1 MQTTSFDPHLI
12 QRFDRQGPEYTT
24 YPAVDQFYPG
34 FNVADYRQQ
43 VQASNDELIP
53 RPLSLYIHIPFCD
66 SLCYYCSCNKKVS
79 QHSEQ
84 AVPYLAALHRE
95 IQLQSEL
102 FDDDRKVVQLYF
114 GGGTPTY
121 LSNTQL
127 SRLMSRLGEHFNLP
141 AKKKREWSIEVDPR
155 TVNLARIDLLAD
167 LGFNYLNLGVQDFD
181 AQVQKAVNRIHQ
193 PEHTDQLISRAR
205 EQGFDSISIDLIYG
219 LPHQTPESFISTV
232 DTVMQMRPDRLS
244 IYNYTHKPKL
254 FPSQQLIHSRDLPS
268 PETKLSML
276 GDTVERL
283 LRAGYRHIGM
293 FHFAL
298 ETDSLSIAQDKGR
311 LQRNLQG
318 YSTKAQC
325 ELLGLGVSA
334 IGQVGNCYSQNH
346 KDISAYQAALEN
358 QTLAISRGIILREED
373 RLRRAIIQQIM
384 CQHRVEFAAL
394 SYKYHLDFKHHFAV
408 EMELLE
414 QLTVDGLIEIDA
426 LSLSITPP
434 GQMLLR
440 SIAMIF
446 DQYLH
451 RNESSKRFS
460 SML

>member
-12 QRFDRQGPEYTT
+12 QRYDRSGPEYAT
-24 YPAVDQFYPG
+24 YPAVEQFYTG
-34 FNVADYRQQ
+34 FDVTDYRQQ
-43 VQASNDELIP
+43 VQSSNDELIP

-66 SLCYYCSCNKKVS
+66 SLCYYCRCNKKVS
-79 QHSEQ
+79 QQSEE
-84 AVPYLAALHRE
+84 AVPYMAALHRE

-121 LSNTQL
+121 LSDIQL
-127 SRLMSRLGEHFNLP
+127 SRLMAHLGEHFNLP

-155 TVNLARIDLLAD
+155 TVNLTRIDLLAD
-167 LGFNYLNLGVQDFD
+167 LGFNYLKLGIQDFD
-181 AQVQKAVNRIHQ
+181 PQVQTAVNRIHQ
-193 PEHTDQLISRAR
+193 PEHSAQLISCAR
-205 EQGFDSISIDLIYG
+205 EQGFSSISIDLIYG
-219 LPHQTPESFISTV
+219 LPQQTAESFQTTV

-244 IYNYTHKPKL
+244 IYNYSHKPKL

-268 PETKLSML
+268 MDAKLSML
-276 GDTVERL
+276 GNTVERL
-283 LRAGYRHIGM
+283 LKAGYRHIGM

-298 ETDSLSIAQDKGR
+298 ETDSLSVAQDKGR

-318 YSTKAQC
+318 YSTRAPC

-346 KDISAYQAALEN
+346 KDISAYQEAMEN
-358 QTLAISRGIILREED
+358 QTLAVSRGVILSGED
-373 RLRRAIIQQIM
+373 LLRRAVIQQIM

-394 SYKYHLDFKHHFAV
+394 SYKYHLDFKHHFAT
-408 EMELLE
+408 EMGPLE
-414 QLTVDGLIEIDA
+414 QLAAAGLIEVDEV
-426 LSLSITPP
+426 SLSVTPQ
-434 GQMLLR
+434 GQLLLR
-440 SIAMIF
+440 PIAMIF
-446 DQYLH
+446 DQYIH
-451 RNESSKRFS
+451 QHESNKRSS